1 MRGLLKARPCFEGVE
16 WGRLWVPK
24 HAKASQRLER
34 LERLDRLERP
44 RKARKVRKAE
54 KG

>member
-1 MRGLLKARPCFEGVE
+1 LRGLLKARPCFEGFE
-16 WGRLWVPK
+16 WGLLWVPK
-24 HAKASQRLER
+24 QAKASQRLER
-34 LERLDRLERP
+34 LERLERP